1 MKLFNLSVFIV
12 FFTFFSN
19 AQIQSESDYVQI
31 LGIVQDAGYPHIGCE
46 KDCCELVKPGDYFV
60 SCIGLVDKANNK
72 RYLFDATPDM
82 HNQLNLLEK
91 FPNGN
96 LIDGIFLTHAHIGHY
111 TGLMYLGREGL
122 GGNKIKVY
130 ALKRMA
136 AFLRKNGPWNQLIK
150 LKNIDIQTISNKNFI
165 KLSKNILVIPIKV
178 PHRDE
183 YSETVGYKIIGK
195 TKKMLFIPDIDKW
208 NEWEKDIVEEIKL
221 VDYALID
228 GTFYNGLELDRDMSE
243 IPHPSVEE
251 TLELFLNQP
260 VVERNK
266 IYFIHINHTNPI
278 LTNKN
283 GVKDLI
289 ENYGFNVAKRGL
301 KFNL

>member
-46 KDCCELVKPGDYFV
+46 KD
-60 SCIGLVDKANNK
+60 
-72 RYLFDATPDM
+72 
-82 HNQLNLLEK
+82 
-91 FPNGN
+91 
-96 LIDGIFLTHAHIGHY
+96 
-111 TGLMYLGREGL
+111 
-122 GGNKIKVY
+122 
-130 ALKRMA
+130 
-136 AFLRKNGPWNQLIK
+136 
-150 LKNIDIQTISNKNFI
+150 
-165 KLSKNILVIPIKV
+165 
-178 PHRDE
+178 
-183 YSETVGYKIIGK
+183 
-195 TKKMLFIPDIDKW
+195 
-208 NEWEKDIVEEIKL
+208 IVEQIKL

-289 ENYGFNVAKRGL
+289 ESYGFNVAKRGL
-301 KFNL
+301 KFYL